1 MSVLTR
7 KEYPSLL
14 RNRHFRRLCAAQFV
28 SLVATY
34 AIYFA
39 SMALVEEVTHSSA
52 LMGLMIF
59 SSTLP
64 GLLFGLLAGV
74 VVDRYERVEVMMG
87 ANILRALVALAFT
100 AAIHFFPRIYLL
112 LTIYLTNFC
121 LSALAQFVISA
132 EGATIPYL
140 VGEKRLM
147 AANSLFNVSSLA
159 SQGAGLIVLAPLL
172 LKLSGAEAVGLVGV
186 ILYLMAFV
194 AAIRLPRENALR
206 KPRRRRR
213 PAEVWAE
220 FWAEFKEGWRFISND
235 RPIAWATFQLT
246 LTSMLTLMLSTL
258 APGFVVRVLG
268 MEVADA
274 VYMAVPVGVGFGL
287 GIVLVGKR
295 GELLSKEKWISF
307 GFVAL
312 GLGLAVLPFL
322 RGVSG
327 SSFLLL
333 AMVVFAIGLGLALI
347 TIPAKTVIQERPPA
361 GIRGRVISAQL
372 VLGNAASTLPMPL
385 GGGLADLIG
394 IRKTIF
400 ILACVTLGAAAASIR
415 WARG

>member
-1 MSVLTR
+1 
-7 KEYPSLL
+7 
-14 RNRHFRRLCAAQFV
+14 
-28 SLVATY
+28 
-34 AIYFA
+34 
-39 SMALVEEVTHSSA
+39 
-52 LMGLMIF
+52 
-59 SSTLP
+59 
-64 GLLFGLLAGV
+64 
-74 VVDRYERVEVMMG
+74 
-87 ANILRALVALAFT
+87 
-100 AAIHFFPRIYLL
+100 
-112 LTIYLTNFC
+112 
-121 LSALAQFVISA
+121 
-132 EGATIPYL
+132 
-140 VGEKRLM
+140 
-147 AANSLFNVSSLA
+147 
-159 SQGAGLIVLAPLL
+159 
-172 LKLSGAEAVGLVGV
+172 
-186 ILYLMAFV
+186 
-194 AAIRLPRENALR
+194 
-206 KPRRRRR
+206 
-213 PAEVWAE
+213 
-220 FWAEFKEGWRFISND
+220 WRFISND

-394 IRKTIF
+394 IRKMIF